1 MKPDPEAFKPDPV
14 IAELHRIKDEHAKKF
29 NYDVR
34 AMMADLR
41 ERQKTSGRTYVSF
54 EKQPKQVAD
63 EDSAGLPTKH
73 K

>member
-1 MKPDPEAFKPDPV
+1 MKPEPSVFKPDPV

-54 EKQPKQVAD
+54 AKTSKRAMDNDAVV
-63 EDSAGLPTKH
+63 LPRKS
-73 K
+73 

>member
-1 MKPDPEAFKPDPV
+1 MLPKQEPIQPDPV

-54 EKQPKQVAD
+54 AETSGQEAD
-63 EDSAGLPTKH
+63 EDATAGKRYV

>member
-1 MKPDPEAFKPDPV
+1 MKLEPSVFKPDPV

-54 EKQPKQVAD
+54 SKTSEQATDEGAVA
-63 EDSAGLPTKH
+63 ATKH
-73 K
+73 N

>member
-1 MKPDPEAFKPDPV
+1 MRPNPEAIKPDPV

-41 ERQKTSGRTYVSF
+41 ERQKTSGQTYVSF
-54 EKQPKQVAD
+54 SKTSEHATDENAVA
-63 EDSAGLPTKH
+63 PTKH
-73 K
+73 N

>member
-1 MKPDPEAFKPDPV
+1 MRPNQETIKPDPV
-14 IAELHRIKDEHAKKF
+14 IAELHRIKDEHARKF

-54 EKQPKQVAD
+54 ANKSGQTTD
-63 EDSAGLPTKH
+63 ETASALPTKH
-73 K
+73 N

>member
-1 MKPDPEAFKPDPV
+1 MLPKQETIKPDPV

-54 EKQPKQVAD
+54 AKTSDQATDKDAF
-63 EDSAGLPTKH
+63 AATKH
-73 K
+73 N

>member
-1 MKPDPEAFKPDPV
+1 MRPNQEAIKPDPV

-29 NYDVR
+29 KYDVR

-54 EKQPKQVAD
+54 TKSSEQATDENAVAVI
-63 EDSAGLPTKH
+63 KH
-73 K
+73 N

>member
-1 MKPDPEAFKPDPV
+1 MKPNPEAVRPDPV
-14 IAELHRIKDEHAKKF
+14 IAELHRITDEHAKKF

-54 EKQPKQVAD
+54 EKESKQVTAD
-63 EDSAGLPTKH
+63 EAAASPAKRN
-73 K
+73 

>member
-1 MKPDPEAFKPDPV
+1 MLPKQEPIQPDPV

-41 ERQKTSGRTYVSF
+41 ERQKASGRTYVSF
-54 EKQPKQVAD
+54 AKTTERATDDDAVAAT
-63 EDSAGLPTKH
+63 SKH
-73 K
+73 N